1 MYKKIFLWVIFRIK
15 INGIYI
21 QIVIYCFTVFNE
33 KSVGFSEIPHLLHLP
48 LEGRI
53 LSLIDF
59 RFIIRL
65 IVVPQLPQTTSKQG

>member
-1 MYKKIFLWVIFRIK
+1 MIK
-15 INGIYI
+15 C
-21 QIVIYCFTVFNE
+21 YCFTVFNE
-33 KSVGFSEIPHLLHLP
+33 KSEGFNEIPHLLHLP

-65 IVVPQLPQTTSKQG
+65 IVDPQLPHTTSKQG

>member
-1 MYKKIFLWVIFRIK
+1 MIK
-15 INGIYI
+15 C
-21 QIVIYCFTVFNE
+21 YCFTVFNE
-33 KSVGFSEIPHLLHLP
+33 KSEGFSEIPHLLHLP

-65 IVVPQLPQTTSKQG
+65 IVDPQLPHITSKQG